1 VWFAVSQRQSE
12 NTFLWMDVIW
22 LVPQSCFHVVNFNVV
37 MKFKLISDSGQIS
50 SKLLFFHI
58 QMTPKSMQNMSK
70 TGIMGYQGNGARR
83 FC

>member
-1 VWFAVSQRQSE
+1 
-12 NTFLWMDVIW
+12 
-22 LVPQSCFHVVNFNVV
+22 